1 MPTFWTIDRFEED
14 EWAVLEND
22 DGESVRVPASWL
34 PSAACEGQ
42 VLRLEHGAEEGL
54 HAQPTSVQLRFSLD
68 EAETERRR
76 AQTEE
81 IRRSLPPGPEGDID
95 L

>member
-14 EWAVLEND
+14 EWAVLESD
-22 DGESVRVPASWL
+22 DGESMSVPAYWL
-34 PSAACEGQ
+34 PSAAREGQ
-42 VLRLEHGAEEGL
+42 VLRLEHGAEDGPRVE
-54 HAQPTSVQLRFSLD
+54 PKSVQLRFSLD

-76 AQTEE
+76 AQVEE

>member
-14 EWAVLEND
+14 EWAVLESD
-22 DGESVRVPASWL
+22 DGESVRVPAIWL
-34 PSAACEGQ
+34 PSAAREGQ
-42 VLRLEHGAEEGL
+42 VLRLERGAEDGL
-54 HAQPTSVQLRFSLD
+54 SAEPKSVQLRFSLD

-76 AQTEE
+76 GQAEE
-81 IRRSLPPGPEGDID
+81 IRRSLPPGPEGDIE